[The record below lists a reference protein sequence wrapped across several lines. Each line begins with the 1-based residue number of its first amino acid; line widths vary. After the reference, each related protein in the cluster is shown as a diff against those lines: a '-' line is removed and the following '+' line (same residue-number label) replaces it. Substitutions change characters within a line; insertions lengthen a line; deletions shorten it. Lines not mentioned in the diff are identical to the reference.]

1 MSNCEKGAKVQKV
14 RKTWIGEV
22 GSGPNSGADS
32 QFAFCNVIIRSRE
45 RGKK

>member
-1 MSNCEKGAKVQKV
+1 MSNCGKGAKVQKV

-32 QFAFCNVIIRSRE
+32 QFAFCDLTKRRLKG
-45 RGKK
+45 RKK